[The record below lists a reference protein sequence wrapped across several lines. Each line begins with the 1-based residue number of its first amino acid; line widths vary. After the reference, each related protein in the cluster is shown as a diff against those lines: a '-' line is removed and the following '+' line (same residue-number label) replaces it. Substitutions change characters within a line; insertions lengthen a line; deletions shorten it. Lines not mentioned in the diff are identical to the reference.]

1 MIVQC
6 ILISVLVSYARV
18 RTDDFIKQL
27 EFKATSIKLSGR
39 VKGGTA
45 GDKSKS

>member
-27 EFKATSIKLSGR
+27 EFKATSIKSQ
-39 VKGGTA
+39 
-45 GDKSKS
+45 SKDVTDFKF